1 MLINAILLGHSQA
14 KAMLTTGAS
23 QGFVKGVLGRA
34 VTHVSSPLVVL
45 PGGERLHPPGPHLQA
60 VPQEHHR
67 KGRSQHQEG
76 EEPKMGSTSP
86 SSILHVLR
94 LTRAVRLI
102 SFRSVR
108 KLTPKSTCLPRT
120 ATLR

>member
-76 EEPKMGSTSP
+76 ALCCPSVGSVLLGVPLTELC
-86 SSILHVLR
+86 SINVHIGG
-94 LTRAVRLI
+94 TGN
-102 SFRSVR
+102 
-108 KLTPKSTCLPRT
+108 KWQM
-120 ATLR
+120 